1 MCSCKKKQ
9 QLKLHDNVN
18 LKLHFNGHLAFQ
30 QATRLVLQHFAAV
43 IAMGQSKWADQNL
56 DSFNIVRHVCTCK
69 KKTEN
74 PLKPATAA

>member
-43 IAMGQSKWADQNL
+43 IALQMGMPEKTAKDHDHQTEEHKPGAK
-56 DSFNIVRHVCTCK
+56 NIKGKEHQ
-69 KKTEN
+69 E
-74 PLKPATAA
+74 PG